1 MEYAI
6 VYYVTATVTP
16 TERTRIMEPNIAVN
30 LDTMAELAAE
40 EARVRQE
47 KTDWSNA
54 AYREEAIRRVE
65 ERREIARLNE
75 ARERVRQQCIE
86 EIGRACVKAAN
97 ILTVAMVRNERH
109 GSARLVELYQD
120 VDNALTAL
128 GTFAFGS
135 GKEN

>member
-1 MEYAI
+1 MTN
-6 VYYVTATVTP
+6 VFVDQ
-16 TERTRIMEPNIAVN
+16 
-30 LDTMAELAAE
+30 DTMKELADE
-40 EARVRQE
+40 EARVRSE
-47 KTDWSNA
+47 KTGWA
-54 AYREEAIRRVE
+54 EWAYREEAIRRVE

-128 GTFAFGS
+128 GTFAFGI

>member
-1 MEYAI
+1 MEQ
-6 VYYVTATVTP
+6 
-16 TERTRIMEPNIAVN
+16 NIFVN

-65 ERREIARLNE
+65 ERREVARLNE

-128 GTFAFGS
+128 GTFAFGI

>member
-16 TERTRIMEPNIAVN
+16 TERIRQMEQNIFVDP
-30 LDTMAELAAE
+30 DTMAELAAE
-40 EARVRQE
+40 EA
-47 KTDWSNA
+47 
-54 AYREEAIRRVE
+54 
-65 ERREIARLNE
+65 
-75 ARERVRQQCIE
+75 RVRQQCIE

-120 VDNALTAL
+120 ADNALTAL
-128 GTFAFGS
+128 GAFAYS
-135 GKEN
+135 IGKEN